1 MKRTFGLSVGLAVV
15 VAGAVFAAP
24 GAVSAQTIVK
34 PLFQLIVDTSGS
46 MTTNVMGTNSC
57 NYVPNNR
64 MNAAACVVRN
74 IADSTGD
81 GIFGLSTFALS
92 CAAGGCR
99 YSAPPGLFNNRE
111 GCGTQSCGTNGTG
124 TTNIAGYPGVFHGC
138 FDAGP
143 VQVSIAESN
152 AWELR
157 TWGDGRWTSCAN
169 PSGLVAAALGGNELS
184 NQFNTGCPGAAVAW
198 TPLAGSLFGTWRYL
212 ANQVP
217 GRPSPYINFNNTGR
231 PDPFRTCRPVNVIL
245 LTDGDETCVNSVA
258 GTSSGAAAANARNI
272 TCMRVDLN
280 GNGNTNDPGEFNRDL
295 NGDGDCSDV
304 VGGVSEQSAFRTRV
318 YSIGFGVTA
327 GDGDIEN
334 IARSGGAP
342 DQDPGA
348 GTRFGYYANNEAE
361 ISRAINNIVR
371 DSQLVELCNGI
382 DDDCDGLI
390 DEDFNIGGACTVTN
404 MACSSPGV
412 FACHPTD
419 RTQAIC
425 NAPPI
430 VIGAEMT
437 QAQCTDGR
445 DNDCDGATDCADPA
459 CATQAF
465 CSSCT
470 PTAEVCDG
478 RDNDCDGQ
486 IDEGMIT
493 RPCGSTIGVCRAG
506 TETCVQQMTPQPMGT
521 WGACTGVTGG
531 AEVCDGLDNNC
542 NGVADEGL
550 TRPCG
555 VMRGQCRPGIQLCL
569 GAGGFGGACIGEVG
583 PSAEVCD
590 GVDND
595 CDGMTDEGIV
605 SAGSCGV
612 AGVGICT
619 GGTIQ
624 CMGGMLQCV
633 GGTTARPE
641 TCNNLDDDCNGVV
654 DDGLPAGT
662 SCQPTGMMIPV
673 DGMGR
678 AIGAC
683 RLGTQACRAGMQVC
697 EGAVGPTMEVC
708 NGVDDNCNGMIDEG
722 LDGTTCGTM
731 LGVCRQGMRR
741 CVMGREVC
749 DGAVL
754 PSEEICDGLDNDCD
768 GETDEGNPGG
778 GGACGPMVGSCMSG
792 VNVCRGGRVVCDGAR
807 GPMPEVCD
815 GLDNDCNGMIDDGL
829 MDGAPCGSMVGR
841 CMQGRQRCVMGRMV
855 CEGGIGPRTEECN
868 CQDDDCDG
876 MTDEA
881 GEGGAAL
888 CGGGSVCAGAPSCGC
903 LRPCGSGEFP
913 CPPGR
918 ACQDVMGQRLC
929 VGDPCTGVTCPMGQV
944 CSNGACRSLCDG
956 VTCESPLVCDPR
968 SGRCVAND
976 CRTLNNCA
984 ANELCIA
991 GRCVMD
997 RCATTTCPSGQAC
1010 VDGTCVAS
1018 CAMVTCPMGQ
1028 RCNQMTGMCIASMTD
1043 PCAGVMC
1050 GGNQVCNPATR
1061 MCVLS
1066 MCGPQTTC
1074 PRGQSCNPLT
1084 GACGDDSCATVRC
1097 PSGQVCAAGTCREA
1111 PRPPVMTVPADRV
1124 ISSGG
1129 GCTIANAPARSSDAR
1144 STLVALVAA
1153 AAMVAARRTR
1163 RTRGGRG
1170 GEVSR

>member
-1 MKRTFGLSVGLAVV
+1 MKHLLRASLLVATVASISIAPRAAQAQTVV
-15 VAGAVFAAP
+15 KPEFLLIVDSSGSMRAVAGANSC
-24 GAVSAQTIVK
+24 GY
-34 PLFQLIVDTSGS
+34 DTSRIS
-46 MTTNVMGTNSC
+46 N
-57 NYVPNNR
+57 
-64 MNAAACVVRN
+64 AACVIRN
-74 IADSTGD
+74 LSDAFGD
-81 GIFGLSTFALS
+81 GIWGMATYGLDCFATTPYL
-92 CAAGGCR
+92 R
-99 YSAPPGLFNNRE
+99 PGVGN
-111 GCGTQSCGTNGTG
+111 GCGTTNCIYSFPATLGAAP
-124 TTNIAGYPGVFHGC
+124 AGAANFPFPWYGC
-138 FDAGP
+138 DDGGRVWVRP
-143 VQVSIAESN
+143 QESLQPF
-152 AWELR
+152 LR
-157 TWGDGRWTSCAN
+157 SWGDNS
-169 PSGLVAAALGGNELS
+169 
-184 NQFNTGCPGAAVAW
+184 FTGCTVTPPPGGVGGPEFRYSSNVNWDESANTRY
-198 TPLAGSLFGTWRYL
+198 TPLAGSLKHIGNYL
-212 ANQVP
+212 RNLQAP
-217 GRPSPYINFNNTGR
+217 GQRSPYLDFNGTGAR
-231 PDPFRTCRPVNVIL
+231 DPFARCRPMNVIL
-245 LTDGDETCVNSVA
+245 LTDGEECCRDGCA
-258 GTSSGAAAANARNI
+258 LSSTPIGAAANARNLG
-272 TCMRVDLN
+272 CLRVDLN
-280 GNGNTNDPGEFNRDL
+280 NDGDTIDPGEFNQDL
-295 NGDGDCSDV
+295 NGDRDCYDV
-304 VGGVSEQSAFRTRV
+304 VGGVSEQSSFRTRTYV
-318 YSIGFGVTA
+318 IAFGLTDLTNVNQIAAAGGTGTA
-327 GDGDIEN
+327 FN
-334 IARSGGAP
+334 AS
-342 DQDPGA
+342 
-348 GTRFGYYANNEAE
+348 NEAT
-361 ISRAINNIVR
+361 ISSALADIVSR
-371 DSQLVELCNGI
+371 SQLVELCNGV

-419 RTQAIC
+419 QTQAIC

-430 VIGAEMT
+430 TVGAEMT

-445 DNDCDGATDCADPA
+445 DNDCDGATDCADPQ
-459 CATQAF
+459 CATQSF

-506 TETCVQQMTPQPMGT
+506 TETCVQQSTPQPMGT
-521 WGACTGVTGG
+521 WGACTGVTGSP
-531 AEVCDGLDNNC
+531 EVCDGLDNDC

-550 TRPCG
+550 TRACG
-555 VMRGQCRPGIQLCL
+555 VNRGQCRPGVQLCL
-569 GAGGFGGACIGEVG
+569 GASGFGGACIGEVG
-583 PSAEVCD
+583 PSTEVCD
-590 GVDND
+590 GVDNN
-595 CDGMTDEGIV
+595 CDGTVDNGIP

-662 SCQPTGMMIPV
+662 TCQPSGMMIPV

-678 AIGAC
+678 PIGAC
-683 RLGTQACRAGMQVC
+683 RLGTQICRGGMQVC
-697 EGAVGPTMEVC
+697 DGAVGPSMEVC
-708 NGVDDNCNGMIDEG
+708 NGQDDDCDGMVDEG
-722 LDGTTCGTM
+722 LDGATCGTM

-754 PSEEICDGLDNDCD
+754 PSEEVCDGLDNDCD
-768 GETDEGNPGG
+768 GEVDEGNPGG
-778 GGACGPMVGSCMSG
+778 GGACGTMAGSCMSG
-792 VNVCRGGRVVCDGAR
+792 VNVCRGGRIVCDGAR

-829 MDGAPCGSMVGR
+829 MDGAPCGSSTGR
-841 CMQGRQRCVMGRMV
+841 CMPGRQRCVMGRMV
-855 CEGGIGPRTEECN
+855 CEGGVGPRAEECN
-868 CQDDDCDG
+868 CVDDDCDG

-929 VGDPCTGVTCPMGQV
+929 VGDPCAGVNCPMGQV

-956 VTCESPLVCDPR
+956 VTCEAPLVCDPR
-968 SGRCVAND
+968 NGRCVSND
-976 CRTLNNCA
+976 CRMLNNCA
-984 ANELCIA
+984 SNELCIA

-997 RCATTTCPSGQAC
+997 RCATTTCPAMQAC
-1010 VDGTCVAS
+1010 VDGTCVPS

-1028 RCNQMTGMCIASMTD
+1028 SCNQTTGMCAPSMTD
-1043 PCAGVMC
+1043 PCASVRC
-1050 GGNQVCNPATR
+1050 AANQVCNPATG

-1074 PRGQSCNPLT
+1074 PRGQACNPVT
-1084 GACGDDSCATVRC
+1084 GACSDDSCATVRC
-1097 PSGQVCAAGTCREA
+1097 PTGQTCSAGTCREA
-1111 PRPPVMTVPADRV
+1111 PRPPVMTIPADRV

-1129 GCTIANAPARSSDAR
+1129 GCTVARAPSHSNNGG
-1144 STLVALVAA
+1144 SIVAALAA
-1153 AAMVAARRTR
+1153 AAVLVGARRARKR
-1163 RTRGGRG
+1163 RSLRGDA
-1170 GEVSR
+1170 EVSR